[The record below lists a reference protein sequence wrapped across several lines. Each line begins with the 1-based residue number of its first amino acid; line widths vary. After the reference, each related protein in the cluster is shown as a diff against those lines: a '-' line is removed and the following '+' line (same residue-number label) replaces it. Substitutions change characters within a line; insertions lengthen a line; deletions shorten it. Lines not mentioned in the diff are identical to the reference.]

1 MVTIGF
7 DKQCITPKLPVPL
20 RGYAAK
26 RIAREVHDDLY
37 TRCLAMEQD
46 GVRYLFVQCD
56 LIGAD
61 DSVLNKTLEKLED
74 CHVEKEHLTI
84 VATHT
89 HAGPGGTVDTS
100 KEPFANLQSIF
111 GEPNPEYLDFLTEQI
126 ALAARNSFADLQP
139 CTLTIGRSTI
149 KGVGTERHD
158 PSLPGDDSLLVLLFE
173 RCDHKRVLLYNYA
186 CHPTVTGPENLMI
199 TADFPYAVERSLTY
213 DLVMFVNSNAG
224 NISTRF
230 TRKSSGFEQVELY
243 KLPITNAIKAAL
255 KTPVY
260 QGRFD
265 HVSMKRYPITLPIKK
280 VRSAEEE
287 KAALAASEDALAKA
301 TLEGKDSLTLRLLAT
316 YVEGG
321 KIAAGLAETLQGL
334 SDIEAHFTLIQL
346 QELKIAVVPGELFS
360 TLGVP
365 LKEEGVEIF
374 GYGNGYYLYIT
385 DEKSYD
391 EMVYEAMSSP
401 FEKGVGEF
409 LVNKFEKAPIQVLFL

>member
-1 MVTIGF
+1 MVSIGF
-7 DKQCITPKLPVPL
+7 DKQCITPKLPAPL
-20 RGYAAK
+20 RGYATN
-26 RIAREVHDDLY
+26 RISKEVHDDLF
-37 TRCLAMEQD
+37 TRCLAIEQD
-46 GVRYLFVQCD
+46 GIRYLFVQCD
-56 LIGAD
+56 LIGVD

-74 CHVEKEHLTI
+74 CNIAKDHLTI

-89 HAGPGGTVDTS
+89 HSGPGGTVDTS

-111 GEPNPEYLDFLTEQI
+111 GEPDAEYLDFLAEQI
-126 ALAARNSFADLQP
+126 ALAARNSFTDLQP

-149 KGVGTERHD
+149 KGVGTDRHD

-173 RCDHKRVLLYNYA
+173 RCDQKRALLYNFA

-199 TADFPYAVERSLTY
+199 TADFPYAVERDLDY
-213 DLVMFVNSNAG
+213 DLVMFINGNAG

-230 TRKSSGFEQVELY
+230 TRKSSSFEQAELY
-243 KLPITNAIKAAL
+243 KFPITNAIKAAL

-260 QGRFD
+260 RGDFE
-265 HVSMKRYPITLPIKK
+265 HFSMKRYPIALPIKK
-280 VRSAEEE
+280 VRPVEEE
-287 KAALAASEDALAKA
+287 KTALASYEKQLAKA
-301 TLEGKDSLTLRLLAT
+301 TLDGKDSLTLRLLAT

-321 KIAAGLAETLQGL
+321 KIAVGLSETLQGL
-334 SDIEAHFTLIQL
+334 SDVDAHFTIMQL
-346 QELKIAVVPGELFS
+346 QDLSIAIVPGELFS

-365 LKEEGVEIF
+365 LKEEGIEIF
-374 GYGNGYYLYIT
+374 GYGNGYYLYIA

-409 LVNKFEKAPIQVLFL
+409 LVHEIRKYV